1 MLDPILHLD
10 ISPSQDD
17 NYIVMQVRE
26 EEFVWLRSE
35 DLSFQLEF
43 DGFMWICWN
52 SLLDVGAG
60 VENDRDRENLL
71 EGNLS

>member
-1 MLDPILHLD
+1 MSVSILHSVHSAHHGCVHCIHSRTMLDPILHLD

-17 NYIVMQVRE
+17 DYILMQVRE

-43 DGFMWICWN
+43 DGFM
-52 SLLDVGAG
+52 
-60 VENDRDRENLL
+60 
-71 EGNLS
+71 